1 MVSFDFDVKKI
12 KNLVFDVGGILLGY
26 RWEDMFKDHGTD
38 REKAIR
44 IGRGLFDSEDWTL
57 YDSGVI

>member
-38 REKAIR
+38 R
-44 IGRGLFDSEDWTL
+44 
-57 YDSGVI
+57 